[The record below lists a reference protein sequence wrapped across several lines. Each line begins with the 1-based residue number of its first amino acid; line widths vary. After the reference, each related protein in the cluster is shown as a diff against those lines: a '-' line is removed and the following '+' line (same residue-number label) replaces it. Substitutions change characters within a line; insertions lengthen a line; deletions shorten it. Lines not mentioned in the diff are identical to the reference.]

1 MAICFCSS
9 SGPGLGKGKAMP
21 PKWKNSGQGNDD
33 WQEDFLSA
41 AVTQALEPILT
52 QETEWDQAKLEK
64 RVKQYFR
71 NAAKNLEFNVKPW
84 QELVEEYCDHV
95 FASLFQALKERP
107 WLTQVDFLMVVDA
120 GVKELFPPYLLQHVP
135 QLVFEQ
141 QVLSAHDRAFE
152 EQRFAPMLW
161 DTLFERIEDK
171 AQKSRIY
178 NALEAARK
186 EAAMM
191 SGEANAVEN
200 FLKAWVACSLREML
214 SQSKV
219 PLEQDLPPE
228 LCRDIFHALIEAG
241 ALPLPLT
248 QEGVPPESLVIL
260 DQAIEDGYAG
270 NLPVPPAPTPKPKG
284 KTAPAAYRPPTQ
296 NSVYKEPRVPTSAP
310 VFNGKGGATLGL
322 PRPAVSVAKGAGAAK
337 GAGQFTP
344 RTPGWQNPFSSQG
357 QKRPL
362 EQSFGGGKNGGAAP
376 PAKWQKKPDLSQM
389 NFARGHHLCTQ
400 KEDCIGDNQSALVQ
414 HVDDGVPG
422 DLYCTACW
430 AVFADADETLNA
442 IPFDN

>member
-1 MAICFCSS
+1 
-9 SGPGLGKGKAMP
+9 
-21 PKWKNSGQGNDD
+21 
-33 WQEDFLSA
+33 
-41 AVTQALEPILT
+41 
-52 QETEWDQAKLEK
+52 
-64 RVKQYFR
+64 
-71 NAAKNLEFNVKPW
+71 
-84 QELVEEYCDHV
+84 
-95 FASLFQALKERP
+95 
-107 WLTQVDFLMVVDA
+107 MVVDA

-161 DTLFERIEDK
+161 DTLFER

-260 DQAIEDGYAG
+260 DQAIE
-270 NLPVPPAPTPKPKG
+270 
-284 KTAPAAYRPPTQ
+284 
-296 NSVYKEPRVPTSAP
+296 EPQGAP